1 MDFKF
6 SISMA
11 KSLKLKFRKLLGL
24 ILTFAEVTWV
34 KLIREAEIL
43 LHILNS
49 VESIRIYGMLK
60 KNQNIKV
67 LRMFYQNIFN

>member
-6 SISMA
+6 SMSMT
-11 KSLKLKFRKLLGL
+11 KSLKLKVRKLLGL
-24 ILTFAEVTWV
+24 ILTFAEVSWE

-43 LHILNS
+43 LHVLNS

-60 KNQNIKV
+60 KNQNLKI
-67 LRMFYQNIFN
+67 LRMFYQKYF

>member
-6 SISMA
+6 SISIA
-11 KSLKLKFRKLLGL
+11 KSLKLEVRKLLGL
-24 ILTFAEVTWV
+24 ILTFAEVTWE
-34 KLIREAEIL
+34 KLIREREIL

-60 KNQNIKV
+60 KIK
-67 LRMFYQNIFN
+67 I